1 MTAPSETPVPLCRVL
16 AHPRIRGTVSDR
28 VAVAE
33 VVLVAEARR
42 LADVLGLD
50 DVAGLLGGASGLA
63 ASSTWEEARR

>member
-1 MTAPSETPVPLCRVL
+1 MTAPALAPVVP
-16 AHPRIRGTVSDR
+16 HPAIRGTKSDR

-33 VVLVAEARR
+33 AVLVAEARR

-63 ASSTWEEARR
+63 ASETWEEARG